1 MDLKLSEDVELFK
14 SEVREWLKSA
24 LPDWWNDI
32 EQRTADQ
39 ARYEEFVDSWD
50 YKLYEAGYSG
60 LTWPVEYGGQ
70 GESAIKEIMLEE
82 ELGRADAP
90 KGHSF
95 LGKILLAPTLMK
107 YGTEEQKRRFLPRL
121 ISSEDIWCQGF
132 SEPNAGSDLA
142 ALETK
147 AVLDGDE
154 WVINGQKVW
163 TTSASKANCAFY

>member
-60 LTWPVEYGGQ
+60 LTWPG
-70 GESAIKEIMLEE
+70 
-82 ELGRADAP
+82 
-90 KGHSF
+90 
-95 LGKILLAPTLMK
+95 
-107 YGTEEQKRRFLPRL
+107 
-121 ISSEDIWCQGF
+121 
-132 SEPNAGSDLA
+132 
-142 ALETK
+142 
-147 AVLDGDE
+147 
-154 WVINGQKVW
+154 
-163 TTSASKANCAFY
+163 